1 MSQIDASQLLRL
13 EHRAV
18 PVKWQ
23 VPNGVVGFPKQSTLH
38 STRAFLFMKSMKI
51 ESTKYKKVCGLS
63 HLVHDIVMWLFP
75 ICRGTVCSQ
84 VWRWLKW
91 GYVNLQV
98 WGHGSKLQI
107 IYTLS
112 VPNEEFKYLW
122 ILLGKIWG
130 DSQLFVYPLQWC
142 RHSTG
147 PCFSRHFMKIKLQL
161 VKWLF
166 MVVQPYLMIL
176 P

>member
-1 MSQIDASQLLRL
+1 MLSRGLRDPQLPVASECQHNIEYEMSQIDASQLLRL

-38 STRAFLFMKSMKI
+38 STFPFHEIYENRVDKI
-51 ESTKYKKVCGLS
+51 QKGLWIMS
-63 HLVHDIVMWLFP
+63 HLVHDMVMWLFP
-75 ICRGTVCSQ
+75 ICRGPVYSQ

-130 DSQLFVYPLQWC
+130 DS
-142 RHSTG
+142 
-147 PCFSRHFMKIKLQL
+147 
-161 VKWLF
+161 
-166 MVVQPYLMIL
+166 
-176 P
+176 